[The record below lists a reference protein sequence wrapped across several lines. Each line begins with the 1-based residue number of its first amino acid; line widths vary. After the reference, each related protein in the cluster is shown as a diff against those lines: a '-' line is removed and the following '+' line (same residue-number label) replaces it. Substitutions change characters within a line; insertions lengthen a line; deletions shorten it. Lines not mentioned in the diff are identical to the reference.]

1 MEDFCRTQQEALE
14 ELEKVAPGAPFLAL
28 GQTVFWDEPMK
39 AGVAQASRRLG
50 LARRFVSGVH
60 DTDYFA
66 KYPHRELKS
75 GYAALPHNDTD
86 TQALWSA
93 AGEFSALFG
102 SETVVTRDRLAACGG
117 KVAEVAELRPG
128 YLDEITEAWGWR
140 GIVSFGPNSKTT
152 AETPV
157 RRLFDTLYSTY
168 DWAVQTSLDLIVGD
182 QKGKSV
188 EAADGLRSLLCDSW
202 DGGEAIT
209 LAEFYRRLAPR
220 VYEAVAGEEI
230 GIETTR
236 TTELLRFNRSTC
248 DLPRFELLQAF
259 LDPKT
264 REAAC
269 EAYDAS
275 VGGTQMYAL
284 EKFGAGALPFDLYVP
299 GIGRGTLRLG
309 SRGGVVMAEEPVAF
323 SFKKPVDSV
332 QRLAEVLE
340 AKFGPDV
347 VVIGKAVTL
356 VGMLASEHVFV
367 MHHGASTYMPVAQEF
382 HRKIR
387 PIWPTMRLHPILRV
401 RYEPWDALETCKAWL
416 ALPEPLRRPFGAEQ
430 VSAESFAKRWRAVV
444 EEQTALLAELGRLRR
459 PLQLIEFLASH
470 EGAQWDSLA
479 AEYREVHHVMAGL
492 DQRLGAVRKRRA
504 KVVKEFKRLK
514 SERGQAEK
522 RLGEHWRA
530 KVFGRSP
537 SEVDVRMRAQLQ
549 EALAGVLAQIA
560 ECRAQWRDL
569 VSEQEELAGSAD
581 VTKARLRR
589 KNIAFE
595 AELMRLKLVR
605 EAVIATDGLTRAG
618 HRPSAWWFP
627 LVSPSGCWFK
637 ATMKGA
643 QYYLEPLV

>member
-39 AGVAQASRRLG
+39 AGVAQTARRLG
-50 LARRFVSGVH
+50 LSRPFVSGVH

-66 KYPHRELKS
+66 KSPHREHKS

-86 TQALWSA
+86 TQSLWSA

-102 SETVVTRDRLAACGG
+102 SETVVTRERLAACGG

-140 GIVSFGPNSKTT
+140 GIVSYGPSSKTT
-152 AETPV
+152 AETPL
-157 RRLFDTLYSTY
+157 RRLFATLYSTY

-182 QKGKSV
+182 QVEKSK
-188 EAADGLRSLLCDSW
+188 EAADRLRALMCDNW

-209 LAEFYRRLAPR
+209 LAEYYRRLATC
-220 VYEAVAGEEI
+220 VYTAIAGEDL
-230 GIETTR
+230 GIEATR
-236 TTELLRFNRSTC
+236 TTELLRFNRATC
-248 DLPRFELLQAF
+248 AQPRFGLLQAF

-264 REAAC
+264 RAAAC
-269 EAYDAS
+269 EAYDAA
-275 VGGTQMYAL
+275 VEGTQMYAL
-284 EKFGAGALPFDLYVP
+284 VKFGAGALPFDLFIP
-299 GIGRGTLRLG
+299 GVGRGTLRLG
-309 SRGGVVMAEEPVAF
+309 RRGGIVMTEEPVAF

-340 AKFGPDV
+340 DKFGSDV
-347 VVIGKAVTL
+347 VLIGKAVTL
-356 VGMLASEHVFV
+356 VGMLASEYVFV

-382 HRKIR
+382 HRRMK
-387 PIWPTMRLHPILRV
+387 PHWPTMRLHPILRV

-416 ALPEPLRRPFGAEQ
+416 QLPEPLRRAFGAEQ
-430 VSAESFAKRWRAVV
+430 LSAESFAKRWRAVV
-444 EEQTALLAELGRLRR
+444 EEQTVLLAEFGKLRR

-470 EGAQWDSLA
+470 EGVQWDSLA
-479 AEYREVHHVMAGL
+479 AEYREVHRVMAGL
-492 DQRLGAVRKRRA
+492 DGRLGAVRKRRA
-504 KVVKEFKRLK
+504 KVVREHKRLRA
-514 SERGQAEK
+514 ERAQAEQ
-522 RLGEHWRA
+522 RLGEHWRER
-530 KVFGRSP
+530 VFQKSP
-537 SEVDVRMRAQLQ
+537 TEADLRRRRDLQ
-549 EALAGVLAQIA
+549 DALANVVAQA
-560 ECRAQWRDL
+560 ADCRAQWRAL
-569 VSEQEELAGSAD
+569 VEEQEALAKSPD

-627 LVSPSGCWFK
+627 LVSPSGCWYK
-637 ATMKGA
+637 ATMKA
-643 QYYLEPLV
+643 ARYYLEPLV